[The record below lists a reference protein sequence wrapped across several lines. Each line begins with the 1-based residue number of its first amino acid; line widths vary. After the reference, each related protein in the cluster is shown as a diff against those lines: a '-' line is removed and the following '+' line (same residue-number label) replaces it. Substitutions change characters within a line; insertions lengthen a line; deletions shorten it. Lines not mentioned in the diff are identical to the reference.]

1 MHTAP
6 RWLSLPGIRARLAA
20 GALTILGLLPLL
32 LRLPKVSV
40 VACFDAG
47 HPLYEWVA
55 TSGFSGDV
63 HCVSAPA
70 PVVSWTLMI
79 AATLVVQLLL
89 LPVLITAGALLI
101 RGALRLAASAHR
113 ALAAALVELS
123 ALATPQ
129 ARPVPVP
136 VRLRYQGAARSRE
149 NPRRG
154 PPSRSC

>member
-1 MHTAP
+1 MHTAR
-6 RWLSLPGIRARLAA
+6 RWLPRPGIGARVAA
-20 GALTILGLLPLL
+20 GALTIVGLLPLL

-55 TSGFSGDV
+55 TTGFSGDV
-63 HCVSAPA
+63 HCVSAPTPA
-70 PVVSWTLMI
+70 VSWTLMI
-79 AATLVVQLLL
+79 AATLLVQLLL
-89 LPVLITAGALLI
+89 LPLLITAGALLV
-101 RGALRLAASAHR
+101 RGALRLATSAHR

-123 ALATPQ
+123 ALVVPQ

-136 VRLRYQGAARSRE
+136 VRVRYQSAARSRE